1 MKILSILY
9 DFLWRTRK
17 RLLVAHCDAHCDAH
31 CAYITQASRLAAEGL
46 DS

>member
-1 MKILSILY
+1 MKVLSILY

-17 RLLVAHCDAHCDAH
+17 RLLVAQCDAH
-31 CAYITQASRLAAEGL
+31 CAYITQASRLVAEGL